1 MLQLYVIASKQN
13 NKYTYYMVVIHF
25 YIVWKNYHTRSFQ
38 FFYHKNLKS
47 DWKFDA
53 AAMLV

>member
-13 NKYTYYMVVIHF
+13 NKYVFYTVVIHF
-25 YIVWKNYHTRSFQ
+25 YTVWKNYHTRSFQ
-38 FFYHKNLKS
+38 LFYHKNVKF
-47 DWKFDA
+47 DWKFYA